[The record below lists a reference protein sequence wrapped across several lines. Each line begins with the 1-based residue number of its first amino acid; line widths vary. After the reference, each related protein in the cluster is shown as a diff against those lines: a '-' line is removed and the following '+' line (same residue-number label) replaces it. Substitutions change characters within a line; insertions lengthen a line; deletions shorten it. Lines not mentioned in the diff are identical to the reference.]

1 MRPLVASPAWTPEED
16 ELLLALALSGTSV
29 AAMAKRLRRSRS
41 AVYGRASRLKIV
53 LAKSRRV
60 KVRGKLTPDHF
71 LGEIVTGN
79 VLQLSENRGNMTCA
93 VNALLTLDAFTGI
106 LFAHLANLKRSP
118 FKDDI
123 EFRDV
128 LCHECSEFRIVR
140 DAAFALKHGEL
151 TAKKPRLVQRADR
164 AFDQAVFDRSVF
176 DAGSVIW
183 IETTDP
189 SGSTPAD
196 VAALAVLN
204 YFQTLI
210 SRFENS
216 PG

>member
-1 MRPLVASPAWTPEED
+1 MPRGGHVLQRVPSRILVP
-16 ELLLALALSGTSV
+16 
-29 AAMAKRLRRSRS
+29 
-41 AVYGRASRLKIV
+41 V
-53 LAKSRRV
+53 LAGNTDPALEIAS
-60 KVRGKLTPDHF
+60 GEGEGEGEGEMTPDHF
-71 LGEIVTGN
+71 LGEIVTAN

-151 TAKKPRLVQRADR
+151 TAKKPRLVQRADQVVSYSG
-164 AFDQAVFDRSVF
+164 AFDQAVHLTCRTRESKYAAVCGREPFLRQ
-176 DAGSVIW
+176 
-183 IETTDP
+183 TD
-189 SGSTPAD
+189 
-196 VAALAVLN
+196 LL
-204 YFQTLI
+204 YL
-210 SRFENS
+210 R
-216 PG
+216 